1 MNKLEDDI
9 RVDLFRCMKDR
20 DQRVVD
26 ALRVVLGEIPRLNM
40 KANESATD
48 DQIINIVK
56 KLIKSEKETL
66 KLKGEDIT
74 ESFYINL
81 LKADLPKMVTEAEI
95 LEYIQSNIDFSAL
108 KNKMQAVGVINK
120 HFGSS
125 VNGGMVAHIIQNRF

>member
-56 KLIKSEKETL
+56 KLIKSETETL
-66 KLKGEDIT
+66 KLKGEDIS

-81 LKADLPKMVTEAEI
+81 LKAYLPKMVTEAEI

-108 KNKMQAVGVINK
+108 KNKMQAVGVISK